1 MLLSKVQTAS
11 RDDEAVLYSVKE
23 LHSKINPSTS
33 VSDPLPNK
41 LFNFGDFD
49 FVLKVKM
56 GQSKKKKV
64 KMGN

>member
-11 RDDEAVLYSVKE
+11 RDDEAVLYLVKE

-33 VSDPLPNK
+33 VSDPQPNK

-56 GQSKKKKV
+56 GHGMWIRV
-64 KMGN
+64 R

>member
-11 RDDEAVLYSVKE
+11 RDDEALLYMVKQ
-23 LHSKINPSTS
+23 LHSKINPLTS

-41 LFNFGDFD
+41 PFNFGDFD

-56 GQSKKKKV
+56 GQSKKNKV
-64 KMGN
+64 KMAH